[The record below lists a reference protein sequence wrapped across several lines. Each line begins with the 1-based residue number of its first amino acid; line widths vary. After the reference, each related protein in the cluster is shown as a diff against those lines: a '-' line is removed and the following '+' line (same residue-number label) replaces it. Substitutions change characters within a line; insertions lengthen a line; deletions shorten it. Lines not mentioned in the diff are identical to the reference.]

1 MLRGPRRPGLPA
13 EEGDALKEQLYQSGI
28 RNAGGIVDGL
38 PLTADERAVL
48 IEHLGEGGHADRASL
63 RRTKLRETSC
73 GSSGGGDTR

>member
-1 MLRGPRRPGLPA
+1 MLRGPHRPRQPA

-38 PLTADERAVL
+38 PLTGDERAVL
-48 IEHLGEGGHADRASL
+48 IKHLEAGGHADRASL
-63 RRTKLRETSC
+63 RRTKLREMSC